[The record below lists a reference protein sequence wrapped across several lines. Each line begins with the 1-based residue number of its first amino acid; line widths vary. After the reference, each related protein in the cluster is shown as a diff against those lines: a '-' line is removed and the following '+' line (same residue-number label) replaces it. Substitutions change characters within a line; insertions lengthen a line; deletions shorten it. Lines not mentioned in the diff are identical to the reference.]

1 MVTEEGGCD
10 DSGPSPPA
18 LCAAV
23 ARSVSGSSSGGGDSY
38 ASRATS
44 QSPLDDG
51 DNRHITIN
59 SDHSSKNANNENV
72 TSESIGS
79 DTEHHQGKRCISGQA
94 VHDSVENQ
102 HAHTNQ
108 ISSET
113 QENQIKSESFPHE
126 TITKEKEPERSI
138 VQGTVISYFLLRSDV
153 LKF

>member
-23 ARSVSGSSSGGGDSY
+23 ARSESGSSSGGGDSY

-108 ISSET
+108 ISSEI
-113 QENQIKSESFPHE
+113 QESQILHSNKNLIHFPHSFGLF
-126 TITKEKEPERSI
+126 TF
-138 VQGTVISYFLLRSDV
+138 FLILAFCLLMGR
-153 LKF
+153 F

>member
-51 DNRHITIN
+51 DNRHNTN

-108 ISSET
+108 ISSEI
-113 QENQIKSESFPHE
+113 QESQIQSESLPHE